1 MLAGRPR
8 GLAGQPKLA
17 GRVGKSHTARAPSV
31 FARSPAAQHLWT
43 GQIRPNWIRARGG
56 GRAGRGGEALAKPA
70 ELANANARLPCH
82 CCVALSARLSSP
94 LLSSAFLQP
103 DSESARKANYTT
115 PSQRADY
122 HLAELDQ
129 ARRAGSTGRPVEPLS
144 IN

>member
-94 LLSSAFLQP
+94 LLCFLAAGQR
-103 DSESARKANYTT
+103 EC
-115 PSQRADY
+115 SQGKLYDT
-122 HLAELDQ
+122 EP
-129 ARRAGSTGRPVEPLS
+129 TGRLPS
-144 IN
+144 S